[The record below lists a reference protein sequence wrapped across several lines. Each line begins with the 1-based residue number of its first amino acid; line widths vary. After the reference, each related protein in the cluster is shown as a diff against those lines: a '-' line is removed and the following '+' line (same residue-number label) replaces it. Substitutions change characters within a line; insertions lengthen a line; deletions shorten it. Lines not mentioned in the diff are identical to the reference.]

1 MRLKEW
7 RIPFQ
12 AKYPSNR
19 LLVYWLPKSECRIIP
34 SVFLTFVQIHNGGQI
49 CPPFFRHVNVGDVH
63 TPLLIDGIRCKIT
76 FEDIFLSLPASW
88 RGDMSYD
95 RHRWRITP
103 SICNILSV
111 SPIQTEIYCSN
122 TKYESYSVPS

>member
-49 CPPFFRHVNVGDVH
+49 CPPFFRHVDVGDVH

-95 RHRWRITP
+95 YHRELFTP
-103 SICNILSV
+103 SVVFCSALCPVLSYGREKDRNL
-111 SPIQTEIYCSN
+111 SALSL
-122 TKYESYSVPS
+122 